1 MEKFKFKKN
10 LGQNFLQDEK
20 VLQKIVSSIECSKD
34 DCIIEIGPGHGALTK
49 YLVKFNC
56 PVITF
61 EIDKEVKPVLDKINA
76 DNLRIVYEDFM
87 NINLDEFVKNYN
99 YENIYVIANIPYYI
113 TTPIIE
119 KITFSNIK
127 VKSLLLMVQKEVAD
141 RLSSNNGNKEYGYI
155 TVLLNAFYDIN
166 KLFNVNRNSF
176 YPVPNVDSAII
187 KLDSKECNIL
197 NFEKFN
203 KLIKNAFR
211 FKRKTWKNNLVG
223 YDLNLINN
231 ILGEYGY
238 SLSNRAEDIPVDV
251 YIKLSNELTYQR
263 YLFNREHI
271 KDIFILFWN
280 TKY

>member
-1 MEKFKFKKN
+1 MIDHKFKKQY
-10 LGQNFLQDEK
+10 GQNFLMDK
-20 VLQKIVSSIECSKD
+20 NILDKISSSICPGKND
-34 DCIIEIGPGHGALTK
+34 LIIEIGPGSGNLTK
-49 YLVKFNC
+49 RLKEYKASLVC
-56 PVITF
+56 F
-61 EIDKEVKPVLDKINA
+61 EIDKSLDKYL
-76 DNLRIVYEDFM
+76 NLLEDDKTKVVYEDF
-87 NINLDEFVKNYN
+87 INVNLEEFVKNYN

-141 RLSSNNGNKEYGYI
+141 RLSSTNGNREYGYI

-187 KLDSKECNIL
+187 KLDSKECNLL

-211 FKRKTWKNNLVG
+211 FKRKTLKNNLIG
-223 YDLNLINN
+223 YDLNLVDSL
-231 ILGEYGY
+231 LGKYGY
-238 SLSNRAEDIPVDV
+238 SLSNRAEEIPVDV
-251 YIKLSNELTYQR
+251 YINVANKL
-263 YLFNREHI
+263 
-271 KDIFILFWN
+271 
-280 TKY
+280 

>member
-1 MEKFKFKKN
+1 MIDHKFKKQY
-10 LGQNFLQDEK
+10 GQNFLMDK
-20 VLQKIVSSIECSKD
+20 NILDKISSSICPSEND
-34 DCIIEIGPGHGALTK
+34 LIIEIGPGSGNLTK
-49 YLVKFNC
+49 KLKEYRANLVC
-56 PVITF
+56 F
-61 EIDKEVKPVLDKINA
+61 EIDKTLDKYL
-76 DNLRIVYEDFM
+76 NLLEDAKTKIVYEDFM
-87 NINLDEFVKNYN
+87 NVNLDEFVKKYN

-187 KLDSKECNIL
+187 KLDSKECNL
-197 NFEKFN
+197 LDFEKFN

-211 FKRKTWKNNLVG
+211 FKRKTLKNNLIG
-223 YDLNLINN
+223 YDLNLVDSL
-231 ILGEYGY
+231 LGKYGY
-238 SLSNRAEDIPVDV
+238 SLSNRAEEIPVDV
-251 YIKLSNELTYQR
+251 YINVANKL
-263 YLFNREHI
+263 
-271 KDIFILFWN
+271 
-280 TKY
+280 